1 MTAALKKVFLF
12 GGTCALL
19 CGKQSVILFC
29 SCGFVQE
36 SALEVFVEWQ
46 QFGSRF
52 WQSTQGETPD
62 STIMA
67 FNGLN

>member
-1 MTAALKKVFLF
+1 MSLFVLVF
-12 GGTCALL
+12 
-19 CGKQSVILFC
+19 
-29 SCGFVQE
+29 FVQE

-67 FNGLN
+67 FNGPN

>member
-1 MTAALKKVFLF
+1 MFLI
-12 GGTCALL
+12 GGHVLFYA
-19 CGKQSVILFC
+19 GKSVSVILIC